1 MDSDDSMEHEAQ
13 KPPAGLE
20 HEQAHGGDEDL
31 DEKYPNR
38 PHNHSP
44 TPPFHTLFETLFN
57 PLSAIKKQPA
67 STTAKPAVNRR
78 KLGPHGGSSS
88 TTLNPFERR
97 RDVIERF
104 ISHWRQTVGD
114 DIYPAFRLILP
125 DKDRDRAMYGLKEKA
140 IGKMFVKI
148 LKIDKNSED
157 AVGLLNWKLPGG
169 PHEARFAAGDFARRC
184 YDVISK
190 RPMRTEVG
198 SMLIEE
204 VNERLDRLSA
214 AGREGEQLGILQE
227 FYRRMNPEEL
237 LWLIR
242 IILRQMKVGASERT
256 LFDVWHPDAEGLYSI
271 SSSLRRVCWEL
282 HDPNVRLED
291 ERRGI
296 ALMQCFQPQL
306 AQFQMQSLEKMVG
319 RMRGAVDGDDA
330 ESAFWIEEKLDG
342 ERMQLHMGP
351 DNEVEGG
358 RRFRFWSRKAKDYTY
373 LYGNGLFDEN
383 GALTR
388 HLADAFADGVES
400 VILDGEMIA
409 WSPEQDAPE
418 PFGTLKSAA
427 IAEQRNP
434 FANGSR
440 PLFRVFDILY
450 LNGHDL
456 TRYTLRDRR
465 NALQRSIEDVHRR
478 FEVHP
483 YEEATSTAE
492 VEAALRRVVAEASE
506 GLVLKNPRAPYRLNE
521 RHDDW
526 MKVKPEYMTE
536 FGESL
541 DLIVIGGYY
550 GSGRR
555 GGALSSFLCGLRVD
569 ESSAASSSQPA
580 EPSKCYSFCKV
591 GGGFTA
597 ADYANIRHHTDGKWK
612 EWNPKKPPLAYIELA
627 GAGNAQHERPD
638 MWIKPED
645 SVVLCV
651 KAASVSVSDQFRIG
665 LTLRFPRFKR
675 LRGDKDW
682 RSALS
687 VQEFLDLKSN
697 VEQEQKEKAFD
708 VENFRKKRQKK
719 STKKPLAIAGYE
731 ADAEV
736 KYAGPS
742 GHIFDGLNFFVMTD
756 STTSVKKTK
765 AELEQLV
772 KSHGGKFYQT
782 NTAAP
787 DTICVADR
795 RTVKA
800 ASLQK
805 TGEVDIIRPSWILD
819 CIRQSEIDAGLPD
832 LLLPLEPRHMF
843 FTTPEK
849 EAEVAAS
856 VDRFGDSYA
865 RDTTREE
872 LSEILQRMETS
883 DSADRPHDS
892 KAYAKLKAHLYDK
905 INAGWPLPCGWLFD
919 GLVFY
924 LPQWQPTIA
933 GSPKTDESE
942 EIEQPPPEEQQQQQR
957 RLHLVRNT
965 ARFAGARVVDT
976 AQDPA
981 ITHVIVQGDDGMGR
995 AAYKSLRAQWADRAK
1010 IPHFV
1015 TTVWVDASWREQ
1027 TLLDEES
1034 VYDPNSDHRRKGVYK
1049 KDADTLRTK
1058 NATLLT
1064 LIQALLNYE
1073 EEDAFD
1079 LVRQIRSCDNL
1090 EDVAQ
1095 SILGQQDKLPLA
1107 PDSTGI
1113 SGDEADQFESELSGK
1128 MSELML
1134 DGSRKFI
1141 GGTSNLIFLPP
1152 GSELNEFN
1160 VNANHRGPDKG
1171 TEVSVSQWTRVTDD
1185 EKLISHLMT
1194 MYFTWHYPFFT
1205 TLSKDLFY
1213 RDYLRGISSQYCS
1226 SLLVNTMLA
1235 LGCHFTSWGGAREDP
1250 ANPATAGDHFFREAK
1265 RLFFENDEHA
1275 NAKLCTVQALALM
1288 SVREAGCG
1296 RESKGWVYSG
1306 MSFRMASDLGLNFDS
1321 TSLGVRSLSEE
1332 EIDARRITF
1341 WGCFLFDKCWSNY
1354 LGRQPQ
1360 WTIESVGV
1368 SMPEILPNE
1377 EAAPWTS
1384 FTDAGASGD
1393 QSQPSR
1399 TRAIA
1404 VQIAKLC
1411 EINGDLLVFFYD
1423 PKPKDKPSS
1432 KQSEL
1437 KKLSEI
1443 HTRLETWKK
1452 NLPKELGPQD
1462 GQLPQALLMHMLYQL
1477 LLIHL
1482 YRPFLKYTKST
1493 SPLPQHVSP
1502 RKLCTQAASAISK
1515 LLRMYKRAYG
1525 FKQICNVAVYMAHT
1539 ALTVHLLNLPEKNA
1553 QRDVVHGL
1561 RHLEEMGESWLCARR
1576 TLRILEIS
1584 ANKWHVELPPEAVT
1598 TFEQTHVRWG
1608 SWGSWDQAL
1617 SPPASE
1623 DSPPTISMSY
1633 PESYARGVGP
1643 PMPPRH
1649 AAMGGHS
1656 GNAMHTTPATTV
1668 GSIGSQLLPDLPVP
1682 VSASAM
1688 RAVQRSLNTQLAQET
1703 TRLPEP
1709 TYLRPVAHAYAPYRN
1724 VPLSQAEVWYNDDN
1738 MRAFTTVPENSPA
1751 TTTSPANEYGGSENL
1766 VEESQD
1772 WWSRESHRFSF
1783 GMDNWVP
1790 DWNPGMA
1797 NRASNANPSSSYPL
1811 NVGQTTAPESAPH
1824 PPQTPRFAAGA
1835 PGAPSGTTN
1844 ADQPPTIPS
1853 FSSMPTTE
1861 TYRRP

>member
-1 MDSDDSMEHEAQ
+1 MDSDENMEASNTNHETQ
-13 KPPAGLE
+13 N
-20 HEQAHGGDEDL
+20 HNS
-31 DEKYPNR
+31 YPNR

-44 TPPFHTLFETLFN
+44 TPAFHTLFENLFN
-57 PLSAIKKQPA
+57 PLSAIKRQPTSS
-67 STTAKPAVNRR
+67 STTTAQRPPSARR
-78 KLGPHGGSSS
+78 KLGPHGQTASAS
-88 TTLNPFERR
+88 LNPAERR

-140 IGKMFVKI
+140 IGKMLVKI

-157 AVGLLNWKLPGG
+157 AVGLLNWKLPGY
-169 PHEARFAAGDFARRC
+169 EARGFLAGDFARRC
-184 YDVISK
+184 YDVVSK

-198 SMLIEE
+198 SMSIAE
-204 VNERLDRLSA
+204 VNGRLDRLSA
-214 AGREGEQLGILQE
+214 AGREGEQMAILGE

-237 LWLIR
+237 MWLIR

-291 ERRGI
+291 EHRGI

-306 AQFQMQSLEKMVG
+306 AQFQVQSLEKMVAK
-319 RMRGAVDGDDA
+319 MRGVAVGDKD
-330 ESAFWIEEKLDG
+330 EGNEEKGEFWIEEKLDG

-351 DNEVEGG
+351 DEEVDGG

-388 HLADAFADGVES
+388 HLAGAFADGVES

-409 WSPEQDAPE
+409 WNPEQDAPE

-427 IAEQRNP
+427 LAEQRNP

-440 PLFRVFDILY
+440 PLFRIFDILY

-465 NALQRSIEDVHRR
+465 NALQKSVKDVHRR

-492 VEAALRRVVAEASE
+492 VEASLRRVVAEASE
-506 GLVLKNPRAPYRLNE
+506 GLVLKNPRSPYRLNE

-541 DLIVIGGYY
+541 DLVVIGGYY
-550 GSGRR
+550 GSGHR

-569 ESSAASSSQPA
+569 DSATSSQHHAAA

-612 EWNPKKPPLAYIELA
+612 EWNPKKPPLAYMELA

-651 KAASVSVSDQFRIG
+651 KAASVSVSDQFRMG

-682 RSALS
+682 TSALS

-697 VEQEQKEKAFD
+697 VEQEQKEKAFN

-719 STKKPLAIAGYE
+719 STKKPLAIAGYDE
-731 ADAEV
+731 RAEV
-736 KYAGPS
+736 KSAGPS

-756 STTSVKKTK
+756 STAPVKKTK

-819 CIRQSEIDAGLPD
+819 CIRQSEIDAGLAD
-832 LLLPLEPRHMF
+832 LLLPTEPRHMF
-843 FTTPEK
+843 YTTPEK

-856 VDRFGDSYA
+856 VDRFNDSYA
-865 RDTTREE
+865 RNTTLEE
-872 LSEILQRMETS
+872 LSEVATQCILKKMET
-883 DSADRPHDS
+883 DVPPGNS
-892 KAYAKLKAHLYDK
+892 KALDKLKGHLYDQ

-919 GLVFY
+919 GLVLYFPE
-924 LPQWQPTIA
+924 LAHPTTTEDSRDDDL
-933 GSPKTDESE
+933 GDMGNLQSHHHYHPLQLT
-942 EIEQPPPEEQQQQQR
+942 
-957 RLHLVRNT
+957 RNT

-981 ITHVIVQGDDGMGR
+981 ITHVILQPTGLP
-995 AAYKSLRAQWADRAK
+995 AAEYRSLRGQWAAADR

-1015 TTVWVDASWREQ
+1015 TTGWVEESWRQQ

-1049 KDADTLRTK
+1049 KDTDTLRTK

-1079 LVRQIRSCDNL
+1079 LVRQIRSCDSL

-1095 SILGQQDKLPLA
+1095 SILGQQNKPSLA
-1107 PDSTGI
+1107 SDTPVA

-1134 DGSRKFI
+1134 DGSRKLI
-1141 GGTSNLIFLPP
+1141 GGTSNLIYLPP

-1160 VNANHRGPDKG
+1160 PNANHQDLGRGIDA
-1171 TEVSVSQWTRVTDD
+1171 SVSHWTRVTDD
-1185 EKLISHLMT
+1185 EKLISHLMQ

-1205 TLSKDLFY
+1205 TLSRDLFY
-1213 RDYLRGISSQYCS
+1213 RDYVRGVSSQYCS

-1235 LGCHFTSWGGAREDP
+1235 LGCHFSSWEGAREDP
-1250 ANPATAGDHFFREAK
+1250 GNSATAGDHFFKEAK

-1306 MSFRMASDLGLNFDS
+1306 MSFRMASDLGLDFDS
-1321 TSLGVRSLSEE
+1321 TSLGVRNLSEE

-1360 WTIESVGV
+1360 WTVGDIGV
-1368 SMPEILPNE
+1368 SMPEIFPNE
-1377 EAAPWTS
+1377 DAAMWS
-1384 FTDAGASGD
+1384 SYTDAGGAED
-1393 QSQPSR
+1393 QAQPSR

-1404 VQIAKLC
+1404 VQISKLC
-1411 EINGDLLVFFYD
+1411 QINGDLLVFFYD
-1423 PKPKDKPSS
+1423 LKPKDKLSS
-1432 KQSEL
+1432 KQTEL

-1452 NLPKELGPQD
+1452 DLPKELGPQD
-1462 GQLPQALLMHMLYQL
+1462 GQLPQALLMHMFYQL

-1515 LLRMYKRAYG
+1515 LLRMYKRTYG

-1553 QRDVVHGL
+1553 QRDVVHGV

-1584 ANKWHVELPPEAVT
+1584 ANKWHVELPAEAVT
-1598 TFEQTHVRWG
+1598 TFESTHVRWG

-1633 PESYARGVGP
+1633 PDSNSRGIGQ

-1649 AAMGGHS
+1649 AVMAGHGG
-1656 GNAMHTTPATTV
+1656 NYMHKTPATAV
-1668 GSIGSQLLPDLPVP
+1668 GSMGSQLLPDLPVP

-1688 RAVQRSLNTQLAQET
+1688 RAVQRSLNAQLAQEPA
-1703 TRLPEP
+1703 RLPEP

-1724 VPLSQAEVWYNDDN
+1724 IPISQADMWYNDEN
-1738 MRAFTTVPENSPA
+1738 IRAFSSAQDNSPA

-1772 WWSRESHRFSF
+1772 WWSRESHRFNF

-1790 DWNPGMA
+1790 DWNSSMSG
-1797 NRASNANPSSSYPL
+1797 RASAAN
-1811 NVGQTTAPESAPH
+1811 PESAPN
-1824 PPQTPRFAAGA
+1824 PPPPMRFAV
-1835 PGAPSGTTN
+1835 GAPSGTSN
-1844 ADQPPTIPS
+1844 PDQSPTTPGYN
-1853 FSSMPTTE
+1853 SMPTSE
-1861 TYRRP
+1861 AYPRQ